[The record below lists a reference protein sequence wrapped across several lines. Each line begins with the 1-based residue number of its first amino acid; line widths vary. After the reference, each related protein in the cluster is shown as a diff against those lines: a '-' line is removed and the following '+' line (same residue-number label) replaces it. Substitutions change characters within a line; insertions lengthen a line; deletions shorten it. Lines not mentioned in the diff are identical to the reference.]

1 MTFPRA
7 VGQHSS
13 WNPQCLA
20 QGWAPEWTANGVN
33 KPSLPWPLF
42 LFAFSQVV
50 PSVWNTLP
58 ATHCMAHL
66 PTLGRHWN
74 MASQS
79 HSTQEASPV
88 PGPGVCPAIW
98 TNNSRHLFSQ
108 PFPGFCTCSSK
119 QPLLNHLLD
128 WEMPST
134 PPFVRNTTGVQS
146 KLPGDSALHLRL
158 PSWRLF
164 RFPSS
169 FPAEPTCL
177 EEAEDASHLL
187 S

>member
-7 VGQHSS
+7 VSQHSS
-13 WNPQCLA
+13 WNHQCLA

-50 PSVWNTLP
+50 PSVWNTPSRP
-58 ATHCMAHL
+58 ACMAHL

-74 MASQS
+74 MASWNPP
-79 HSTQEASPV
+79 TQEGIPS

-134 PPFVRNTTGVQS
+134 PPFCKTQLVSRASCQETVPFTS
-146 KLPGDSALHLRL
+146 EL
-158 PSWRLF
+158 PSWHLF
-164 RFPSS
+164 RFPSFLS
-169 FPAEPTCL
+169 SRATCL